1 MNRLSSRLQLWK
13 TSTNMIFW
21 GVLVLT
27 LFGWFASLT
36 ESIYSVLSIV
46 FDTAQNFSDMVR
58 EYSGYQNEKLSS
70 AIGYYHNV
78 GTAMRVFEIITIAGW
93 VFYVIGLAK
102 FKNSQISER
111 GRWLTG
117 KLNTACWLGIS
128 GIFCYFIAGF
138 LGWFGFLFRF
148 VGWILNLISLF
159 MFSGSFS
166 KLSREKTWNQHA
178 RQGAKNLNTSYTFAI
193 ILQFLPIIIGLVV
206 LFVGIGIIGELPN
219 IISEFFN

>member
-1 MNRLSSRLQLWK
+1 MHLWK
-13 TSTNMIFW
+13 SSTGMIFW
-21 GVLVLT
+21 GVLALT
-27 LFGWFASLT
+27 FFGWFASIT
-36 ESIYSVLSIV
+36 ESIYSLLGIV
-46 FDTAQNFSDMVR
+46 FNTAEQLADSAMQFGQES
-58 EYSGYQNEKLSS
+58 EKLSK

-93 VFYVIGLAK
+93 VIYVIGLSK
-102 FKNSQISER
+102 FRSSQVSER

-117 KLNTACWLGIS
+117 KLNTACWLGLS

-159 MFSGSFS
+159 KFAGTFN
-166 KLSREKTWNQHA
+166 KLSREKSWNQHA
-178 RQGAKNLNTSYTFAI
+178 RLGAKHLNTSYTFAI

-206 LFVGIGIIGELPN
+206 LFVGIGMVGELPN
-219 IISEFFN
+219 IISEFL